1 LIKIYINIKNIL
13 YSYNVTQYY
22 IDINRDNILGKNKF
36 LQVND
41 KLKQYYLVNIL
52 NMQLIYIIVH

>member
-22 IDINRDNILGKNKF
+22 IDINRDNILDKNKF